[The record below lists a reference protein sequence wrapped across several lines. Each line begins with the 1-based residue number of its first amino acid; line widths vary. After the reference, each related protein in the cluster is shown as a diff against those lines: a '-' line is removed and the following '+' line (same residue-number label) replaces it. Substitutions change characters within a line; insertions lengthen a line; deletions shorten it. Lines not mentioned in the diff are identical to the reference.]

1 MIRSPLL
8 RPALLGATL
17 LLSACS
23 GMENP
28 VGTLGD
34 MLSSP
39 SEIFG
44 NPLVGSGTLLGDTS
58 SFSLNPN
65 RPVSDAPNVNRV
77 LGKGYEQDPLLPEGG
92 NVWPGPLPPAKTMS
106 DLQKEGPLGED
117 ATPEPAAA
125 PSAVPAKPAASK
137 TSQATPRASG
147 RVLQTPA
154 GPGVVSVG
162 ADGKETI
169 LLPNGQKG
177 TVAPAGS
184 GTATVKLPD
193 GRSYTVADPR

>member
-77 LGKGYEQDPLLPEGG
+77 LGKGYEQEPLLPEGG

-106 DLQKEGPLGED
+106 DLQKEGPLGEE
-117 ATPEPAAA
+117 AAPEPAAA
-125 PSAVPAKPAASK
+125 PSKPATKPAAK
-137 TSQATPRASG
+137 TSQAAPRPTG

-154 GPGVVSVG
+154 GPGVVSIG
-162 ADGKETI
+162 TDGKETI

-177 TVAPAGS
+177 TVSPAGS
-184 GTATVKLPD
+184 GTAMVKLPD